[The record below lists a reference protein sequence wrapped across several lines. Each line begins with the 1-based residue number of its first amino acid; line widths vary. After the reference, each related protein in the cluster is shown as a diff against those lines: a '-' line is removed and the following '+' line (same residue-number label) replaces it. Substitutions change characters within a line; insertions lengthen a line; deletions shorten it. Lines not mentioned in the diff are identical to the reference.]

1 MRCPRCGAA
10 NARIEKPW
18 AHLHCP
24 DCGLR
29 RYISPFEENTRAG
42 TEPPRSPEPTV
53 NSQPR
58 PEAQK
63 SNKVKK
69 DTLRG
74 MAILIGAPAGVGF
87 VFGSQIGA
95 LVCVA
100 LILINVIL
108 LVRKRWEG
116 KYAIYA
122 GLALALFLG
131 GVLRDVVFPPTAR
144 CADGTYSYSAHHSG
158 TCSWHGGVAQ
168 WNPDPW
174 WESIFD

>member
-1 MRCPRCGAA
+1 
-10 NARIEKPW
+10 
-18 AHLHCP
+18 
-24 DCGLR
+24 
-29 RYISPFEENTRAG
+29 
-42 TEPPRSPEPTV
+42 
-53 NSQPR
+53 
-58 PEAQK
+58 
-63 SNKVKK
+63 
-69 DTLRG
+69 